1 MPASFPVFNQ
11 GLSFNQPRL
20 AAFQFQNLFLP
31 RRILVLAGFR
41 RADLNNDGKVTLDE
55 ALTHG
60 KRMFQ
65 FHDKNKDGVITRD
78 EVASW
83 CGCFAQADT
92 NNDGKDT
99 YAEHEAMLR
108 ARFVLMDKNKDAVL
122 SGDELMR
129 GQRGGRGRC
138 WQ

>member
-1 MPASFPVFNQ
+1 MNKRMLTSLGFALVTTLSGLAIAQQ
-11 GLSFNQPRL
+11 GPCGG
-20 AAFQFQNLFLP
+20 
-31 RRILVLAGFR
+31 GFR

-60 KRMFQ
+60 KQMFQ

-78 EVASW
+78 EIAGW
-83 CGCFAQADT
+83 GGCFAQADT
-92 NNDGKDT
+92 NNDGKVT

-108 ARFVLMDKNKDAVL
+108 ARFTLMDKNKDGVL
-122 SGDELMR
+122 SGDELTC

-138 WQ
+138 WQY